1 MATNRHCWLNE
12 DAQDVLRTTA
22 VFLIPMALTAIG
34 LTTDLAGLRRTDIRP
49 VVFDEAQWDEISR
62 KPK

>member
-1 MATNRHCWLNE
+1 
-12 DAQDVLRTTA
+12 
-22 VFLIPMALTAIG
+22 MALTAIG

-62 KPK
+62 KPKYVFQTRPPTTTGLMLP

>member
-1 MATNRHCWLNE
+1 
-12 DAQDVLRTTA
+12 
-22 VFLIPMALTAIG
+22 MALTAIG